1 MIDLAFHIITG
12 ALTGL
17 LFALISMGF
26 VIIYRSARVFNL
38 AQGEVVMVGAFL
50 LWTASQHWNWP
61 IWLSVVFALT
71 ASMILGLLIERIILR
86 PLIGED
92 LFALIMVTIGLMVFV
107 RGFALVIWGGSIHFI
122 PPIFPFAGFKLGPF
136 ILDRGLVIGGITTI
150 ILAVLVSWF
159 FSRTRTGMAM
169 SAVAEDHQIALS
181 LGLSVK
187 RSIAAAWA
195 VSGALCTAVAI
206 FFLSGKGMSFLV
218 SDIGLAALPVAILAG
233 LESISGLVLAGLII
247 GVSIGV
253 AEYLLDPIFQGGVA
267 SIFPYVIMLIVLL
280 IRPSGLFGWKTI
292 ERI

>member
-1 MIDLAFHIITG
+1 MINLASNIITG

-26 VIIYRSARVFNL
+26 VIIYRSARVFNI
-38 AQGEVVMVGAFL
+38 AQGEIVMMGAFF
-50 LWTASQHWNWP
+50 LWTASQAWNWP
-61 IWLSVVFALT
+61 IWLSIVFALT
-71 ASMILGLLIERIILR
+71 CSFALGLFVERIILR

-92 LFALIMVTIGLMVFV
+92 LFALIMITIGLMVFM
-107 RGFALVIWGGSIHFI
+107 RGLALVVWGGSIHFI
-122 PPIFPFAGFKLGPF
+122 PPIFPLAGMKIGPF
-136 ILDRGLVIGGITTI
+136 ILDRGLVIGGVSTI
-150 ILAVLVSWF
+150 FIGFLVSWF
-159 FSRTRTGMAM
+159 FNRTRTGMAM

-187 RSIAAAWA
+187 KSVALAWA
-195 VSGALCTAVAI
+195 ASGVLCTLAAI

-218 SDIGLAALPVAILAG
+218 ADIGLAALPVAILAG
-233 LESISGLVLAGLII
+233 LESITGLILAGLII

-253 AEYLLDPIFQGGVA
+253 AEFFLDPIFEGGVT
-267 SIFPYVIMLIVLL
+267 STFPYVIMLIVLL